1 MTDLV
6 VYTLPEC
13 PNCITLKEFLSK
25 NGAKF
30 REEPMDTAESITE
43 MRVNQC
49 FAMMAPVLRV
59 DDNFY
64 EDLFKGGKFDE
75 NRARDLAR

>member
-1 MTDLV
+1 MSDLI

-13 PNCITLKEFLSK
+13 PNCIILKEFLSK

-30 REEPMDTAESITE
+30 REEPMDTAASITE

-59 DDNFY
+59 GDEFY
-64 EDLFKGGKFDE
+64 EDLFKGGKFNEDKTR
-75 NRARDLAR
+75 NVTG